1 VEPVHMQP
9 VAQGACWISD
19 FGDSDFSMD
28 TWRREQLSSQ
38 IGLRRGRTYS
48 MVSGFKEMVRK
59 TLEAIRTLFR
69 RYQGG
74 SDYRR
79 WADSRS
85 LLPDW
90 EPRTEQLAKLIPPGS
105 TVLEFGAGRMALKKY
120 LPEGCRYTPSDLVDR
135 GDGTIVCDLNAPDTP
150 AFPTHDVAVFS
161 GVLEYVNDID
171 SLIQNIAQ
179 FFHVVVASYCDR
191 EQVPGRVVRRSQG
204 WVNDYTSGEFEELFA
219 RSGFRCDHV
228 EPWLKHKIYRFV
240 REGTARA
247 SSSGSG
253 GAISG

>member
-1 VEPVHMQP
+1 
-9 VAQGACWISD
+9 
-19 FGDSDFSMD
+19 
-28 TWRREQLSSQ
+28 
-38 IGLRRGRTYS
+38 
-48 MVSGFKEMVRK
+48 MVRGCK
-59 TLEAIRTLFR
+59 EKVWKMLEATRTLFR

-85 LLPDW
+85 LSPDW
-90 EPRTEQLAKLIPPGS
+90 DSRTAQMAKLIPPGT

-135 GDGTIVCDLNAPDTP
+135 GDGTIVCDLNAPDPP

-171 SLIQNIAQ
+171 YLIKNIGQ
-179 FFHVVVASYCDR
+179 FFNVIVTSYCDR
-191 EQVPGRVVRRSQG
+191 EQVPGRVLRRSQG

-228 EPWLKHKIYRFV
+228 EPWLRQKIYRFV
-240 REGTARA
+240 RVGTGISLPPAA
-247 SSSGSG
+247 GVAVGPVEFSAQA
-253 GAISG
+253 GAEPPVVGPEEEEPDEVRNRTGRSPSAGIS